1 MQYNSIVEKDE
12 SGLQMILDAAE
23 KFEESK
29 YLHAITERNFTK
41 NEVFEILLF
50 VKEYKIKLEK
60 EHYALAKFAITFNK
74 RYATDNNKCFSTAE
88 RIFNRII
95 YTVFIRE
102 LIYINNAT
110 II

>member
-41 NEVFEILLF
+41 NEVFEILQIFPSFLIF
-50 VKEYKIKLEK
+50 FL
-60 EHYALAKFAITFNK
+60 
-74 RYATDNNKCFSTAE
+74 E
-88 RIFNRII
+88 RII
-95 YTVFIRE
+95 
-102 LIYINNAT
+102 
-110 II
+110 